1 MINLA
6 QLQREC
12 GEMGIDITQEQMEK
26 LDRYAEVL
34 MEWNEKM
41 NLTAIKKPEEIVT
54 KHFVDSLTLLR
65 ALDLAEGARL
75 IDVGTGAGFP
85 SVPLKVLRPDLRLTL
100 LDSLNKRIT
109 FLSALSGELGQEN
122 LCVHARAEEAGQNP
136 AYRQQYE
143 VATARAVAHL
153 RDLMEYCLPLV
164 KVNGVFAAMKSGEID
179 VELAEAQKAVKLL
192 GGSVE
197 KIHRF
202 TLPDGS
208 ARSIVL
214 VRKISQTSPKY
225 PRPHAKIAKM
235 PLI

>member
-1 MINLA
+1 
-6 QLQREC
+6 
-12 GEMGIDITQEQMEK
+12 MGIDITQEQMEK